1 MTSSTQ
7 LEMFQIFQKQIGR
20 SKIITNMAEMIDYI
34 SIKAKYPII
43 WNTLSQ
49 QWERGIELYLTAV
62 NEERRKNNL
71 IEIPKFSFHQVITY
85 QFYFYKK
92 IF

>member
-7 LEMFQIFQKQIGR
+7 LEMFQIFQKQIAR

-43 WNTLSQ
+43 WSTLSQ
-49 QWERGIELYLTAV
+49 QWEKGIELYLTAV

-71 IEIPKFSFHQVITY
+71 IEIPKFSFHQVNT
-85 QFYFYKK
+85 
-92 IF
+92 